1 MGFLNENCA
10 FAPLTQQLH
19 DALTGFDCQR
29 EPAIQ
34 EFFRNEA
41 ILNAEELMSKSYC
54 FYRKETMEAVAAFCV
69 INTDIAVDLIPKSTR
84 NKLNR
89 KIPYAKQ
96 RDHYPAVL
104 IGHVAMFDGF
114 TQYHLGDE
122 LMDSIKWWLRNVAN
136 LVAARYVVVDAVNH
150 EKVLQF
156 YARNQFWPV
165 FKTEEDERLANEL
178 DDGKPLLTRFMIAD
192 LKTK

>member
-1 MGFLNENCA
+1 MGFLSENCA
-10 FAPLTQQLH
+10 FAPLTEKLH
-19 DALTGFDCQR
+19 GMLTGFDCRR

-34 EFFRNEA
+34 DFFRNEA
-41 ILNAEELMSKSYC
+41 ILKAKELMSKSYC
-54 FYRKETMEAVAAFCV
+54 FYKKDTMQVVAAFCV
-69 INTDIAVDLIPKSTR
+69 INTDISVDLIPKSTR

-104 IGHVAMFDGF
+104 IGQIAVFDAF
-114 TQYHLGDE
+114 AEYHLGDE

-136 LVAARYVVVDAVNH
+136 LIAARYVVVDAVNN

-156 YARNQFWPV
+156 YSRNQFWTV
-165 FKTEEDERLANEL
+165 FKTEEDERKANEL
-178 DDGKPLLTRFMIAD
+178 EDGQPLLTRFMISD
-192 LKTK
+192 LK

>member
-1 MGFLNENCA
+1 MGYLSENCD

-19 DALTGFDCQR
+19 DALTGFDCQH

-34 EFFRNEA
+34 EFFRDEA

-54 FYRKETMEAVAAFCV
+54 FYRKDTMEAVAAFCV
-69 INTDIAVDLIPKSTR
+69 INTDIAIDMIPKSTR

-104 IGHVAMFDGF
+104 IGQVAVFDGF

-156 YARNQFWPV
+156 YARNKFWPV
-165 FKTEEDERLANEL
+165 FKTEENERMANEL
-178 DDGKPLLTRFMIAD
+178 EDDKPLLTRFMIAD
-192 LKTK
+192 LKI

>member
-1 MGFLNENCA
+1 MGYLSDNCS
-10 FAPLTQQLH
+10 FALLTEKLH

-41 ILNAEELMSKSYC
+41 IPNAQELMSKSYC
-54 FYRKETMEAVAAFCV
+54 FYKKETMEAVAAFCV
-69 INTDIAVDLIPKSTR
+69 ISTDISVDLIPKSTR

-104 IGHVAMFDGF
+104 IGQIAVFDAF
-114 TQYHLGDE
+114 NQFHLGDE
-122 LMDSIKWWLRNVAN
+122 LMNSIKWWLRNVAN
-136 LVAARYVVVDAVNH
+136 LVAARYVVVDAVNQA
-150 EKVLQF
+150 KVLDF
-156 YARNQFWPV
+156 YARNQFWTV
-165 FKTEEDERLANEL
+165 FKTEEDERIANEL
-178 DDGKPLLTRFMIAD
+178 EEGKPLLTRFMISD
-192 LKTK
+192 LKL

>member
-1 MGFLNENCA
+1 MGYLSENCA
-10 FAPLTQQLH
+10 FAPLTEQLH

-34 EFFRNEA
+34 EFFRDEA
-41 ILNAEELMSKSYC
+41 ILNAKELMSKSYC
-54 FYRKETMEAVAAFCV
+54 FYKKDTMEAVAAFCV
-69 INTDIAVDLIPKSTR
+69 INTDIAIDLIPKSTR

-104 IGHVAMFDGF
+104 IGQVAVFDAF
-114 TQYHLGDE
+114 VKYHLGDE

-156 YARNQFWPV
+156 YERNLFWPV
-165 FKTEEDERLANEL
+165 FKTEEEERKANEL
-178 DDGKPLLTRFMIAD
+178 EDGLPLLTRFMISD
-192 LKTK
+192 LK

>member
-1 MGFLNENCA
+1 MGYLSDHCI

-19 DALTGFDCQR
+19 DALTGFDCQC

-34 EFFRNEA
+34 EFFRDEA
-41 ILNAEELMSKSYC
+41 ILNAQELMSKSYC
-54 FYRKETMEAVAAFCV
+54 FYKKDTMEAVAAFCV

-89 KIPYAKQ
+89 KIPYTKQ

-104 IGHVAMFDGF
+104 IGQIAVFDGF
-114 TQYHLGDE
+114 IQYHLGDE

-136 LVAARYVVVDAVNH
+136 LIAARYVVVDAVNH
-150 EKVLQF
+150 ERVLQF

-165 FKTEEDERLANEL
+165 FKTEEDERIANEL
-178 DDGKPLLTRFMIAD
+178 DPDKPLLTRFMIAD
-192 LKTK
+192 LKI

>member
-1 MGFLNENCA
+1 MGYLSQNCA
-10 FAPLTQQLH
+10 FAPLTEQLH
-19 DALTGFDCQR
+19 EALTGFDCQR

-34 EFFRNEA
+34 DFFRNEA
-41 ILNAEELMSKSYC
+41 ILNAKELMSKSYC
-54 FYRKETMEAVAAFCV
+54 FYKKDTMQAVAAFCV
-69 INTDIAVDLIPKSTR
+69 INTDISVDLIPKSTR

-104 IGHVAMFDGF
+104 IGQIAVFDAF
-114 TQYHLGDE
+114 AKYHLGNE

-136 LVAARYVVVDAVNH
+136 LIAARYVVVDAVNN

-156 YARNQFWPV
+156 YARNQFWTV
-165 FKTEEDERLANEL
+165 FKTEEDERKANEL
-178 DDGKPLLTRFMIAD
+178 EDDQPLLTRFMISD
-192 LKTK
+192 LK

>member
-1 MGFLNENCA
+1 MGYLSENCD
-10 FAPLTQQLH
+10 FAPLTAQLH
-19 DALTGFDCQR
+19 NALTGFDCQR

-34 EFFRNEA
+34 DFFRHEA
-41 ILNAEELMSKSYC
+41 ILNAKELMSKSYC
-54 FYRKETMEAVAAFCV
+54 FYKKDTMEAVAAFCV

-104 IGHVAMFDGF
+104 IGQIAVFDAF
-114 TQYHLGDE
+114 SKYHLGDE

-136 LVAARYVVVDAVNH
+136 LIAARYVVVDAVNQ

-156 YARNQFWPV
+156 YVRNQFWPV
-165 FKTEEDERLANEL
+165 FKTEEDERKANEL
-178 DDGKPLLTRFMIAD
+178 EDGLPLLTRFMISD
-192 LKTK
+192 LK

>member
-1 MGFLNENCA
+1 MGFLSENCA
-10 FAPLTQQLH
+10 FAPLTEKLH
-19 DALTGFDCQR
+19 GMLKGFDCRR

-34 EFFRNEA
+34 DFFRNEA
-41 ILNAEELMSKSYC
+41 ILNAKELMSKSYC
-54 FYRKETMEAVAAFCV
+54 FYKKDTMQAVAAFCV
-69 INTDIAVDLIPKSTR
+69 INTDISVDLIPKSTR

-104 IGHVAMFDGF
+104 IGQIAVFDAF
-114 TQYHLGDE
+114 AEYHLGDE

-136 LVAARYVVVDAVNH
+136 LIAARYVVVDAVNN

-156 YARNQFWPV
+156 YSRNQFWTV
-165 FKTEEDERLANEL
+165 FKTEEDERKANEL
-178 DDGKPLLTRFMIAD
+178 EDGQPLLTRFMISD
-192 LKTK
+192 LK